1 MLAPNDAQTRALHWA
16 TLPPERRQEI
26 IRRHACHLLAH
37 IEAKRWLA
45 DHPTHERTSHPV
57 ERFGD
62 LSSIQPNYLPIS

>member
-1 MLAPNDAQTRALHWA
+1 MLAPDPMQTRALHWA
-16 TLPPERRQEI
+16 NLPTERKQEI

-45 DHPTHERTSHPV
+45 DHPTRERPTNHI

-62 LSSIQPNYLPIS
+62 LSNIQPNYLPIS